1 MMDHKT
7 MEQRGARADFQLII
21 AEIMGN
27 EDKRKELIEK
37 YGNAEKHLENK
48 NVQRI
53 LIGNWLHNGATMLLR
68 GATEDELYRVA
79 EYIVVLIHA
88 VKFHMD
94 VYQAHRDNN
103 LLELVKKY
111 MRDHKK
117 MKVDSDENE
126 IYIEGST
133 MAERAK
139 RNEEVLKKRKELVER
154 AQKK

>member
-21 AEIMGN
+21 AEIMGD
-27 EDKRKELIEK
+27 EERRKALVER
-37 YGNAEKHLENK
+37 YSNGEKHLENK

-79 EYIVVLIHA
+79 EHIVVLLMALKYNLDI
-88 VKFHMD
+88 
-94 VYQAHRDNN
+94 YQSHRDNN
-103 LLELVKKY
+103 LLELVEKY

-139 RNEEVLKKRKELVER
+139 RNEEVLKKRKELVEK